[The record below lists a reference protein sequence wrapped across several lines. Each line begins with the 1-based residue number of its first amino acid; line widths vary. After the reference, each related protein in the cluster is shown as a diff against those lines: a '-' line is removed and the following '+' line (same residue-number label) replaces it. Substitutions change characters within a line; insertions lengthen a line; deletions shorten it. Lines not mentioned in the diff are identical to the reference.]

1 MPPLARLTPF
11 TPYAV
16 LLLLT
21 VGLTL
26 AGIFTRAFESLALFW
41 PVNAILLGLLL
52 RHPPLARPLG
62 WGLLYLGMLVTD
74 IATGNGWEKA
84 LWLNLCNLGL
94 ILVGWL
100 LLRRQSRAVLR
111 LAQPQGLLLLFLACV
126 SGAGVAATL
135 ASLESSGWTV
145 WLIWFGEQFSTGLLL
160 LPAIL
165 SAPDHPWRSLRY
177 LLRRITAADL
187 WPLLALGLALAA
199 MLLIGGPGAVVFPL
213 LPLLWCAMRF
223 RPFVV
228 ALLGLVS
235 GVTEVLMTAGN
246 LAYFGVLNDGASVD
260 TLTSAR
266 LGIAILVLGPLWV
279 ASVNTLNRRLM
290 ARLYRRANHDFL
302 TGTLNRSALSQRAE
316 ELLEHRRRHSD
327 EPPVAVLLLDLDHFK
342 LINDRHGHATG
353 DRVLR
358 SFARLLHE
366 QLRQQDLLARL
377 GGEEFAV
384 VLPGI
389 ALDEARLIAER
400 LRRRVEAMILATN
413 DGESLHVT
421 VSIGVSQLR
430 PEDDDGSLDQ
440 VLERADEALYRA
452 KANGRNRVELSAD
465 EAPEPPAR

>member
-1 MPPLARLTPF
+1 MIADTRTN
-11 TPYAV
+11 A
-16 LLLLT
+16 
-21 VGLTL
+21 GLDDISTFRKL
-26 AGIFTRAFESLALFW
+26 HLFSW
-41 PVNAILLGLLL
+41 PGD
-52 RHPPLARPLG
+52 R
-62 WGLLYLGMLVTD
+62 T
-74 IATGNGWEKA
+74 
-84 LWLNLCNLGL
+84 
-94 ILVGWL
+94 
-100 LLRRQSRAVLR
+100 
-111 LAQPQGLLLLFLACV
+111 F
-126 SGAGVAATL
+126 
-135 ASLESSGWTV
+135 
-145 WLIWFGEQFSTGLLL
+145 
-160 LPAIL
+160 
-165 SAPDHPWRSLRY
+165 
-177 LLRRITAADL
+177 
-187 WPLLALGLALAA
+187 
-199 MLLIGGPGAVVFPL
+199 
-213 LPLLWCAMRF
+213 
-223 RPFVV
+223 
-228 ALLGLVS
+228 
-235 GVTEVLMTAGN
+235 VLMTAGN
-246 LAYFGVLNDGASVD
+246 LAHFGVLNDGASVD

-400 LRRRVEAMILATN
+400 LRRRVKAMILATN

-421 VSIGVSQLR
+421 VSIGSVGFTSISVADSPVVTL
-430 PEDDDGSLDQ
+430 GHADQ
-440 VLERADEALYRA
+440 ALYFA
-452 KANGRNRVELSAD
+452 KANGRNRIELSAD